1 MREDAALLCSL
12 LLGRGAAAEARWMRL
27 EKRMRSGATA
37 SSSMSGRKVSA
48 WEEEAG
54 GEAEVASTAGGVEE
68 VVRDED

>member
-1 MREDAALLCSL
+1 
-12 LLGRGAAAEARWMRL
+12 MRL
-27 EKRMRSGATA
+27 EKKMRSGATA

-68 VVRDED
+68 GVREED

>member
-1 MREDAALLCSL
+1 MLLCSAL
-12 LLGRGAAAEARWMRL
+12 CSLGAAPLRKARWIRL
-27 EKRMRSGATA
+27 EKRMRFGATA